1 MRYTVMRDQAPVEFV
16 QDPEAAGL
24 PVSLLKLTQAD
35 NLEIKFTFTLKQG
48 ALSGFTFA
56 TGSCVAEIERLFTA
70 GYHAD
75 SNIQKHKNVRLLGHY
90 NAGNGDFPV
99 EIEYIHQ
106 WTPDSVATHGWKC
119 VCSFAEF
126 NAKEN
131 RFSTLAFVPFWVQ
144 HRDIDEVGALPK
156 RPSRLAMPSY
166 SSSAEDSHRP
176 ESPDIMTPGLESA
189 PAFEP
194 LMSLTTQA
202 DEDETPDDGPVFRAT
217 LAGLEGKTAAF
228 RLRVKK
234 LIKRASE
241 AREYYRAWSEAQ
253 QRLQQSM
260 FAIADTNPS
269 AMKPILDS
277 YLGTAF
283 QKLCTFRDYEDRL
296 LQLYIIDPLRKLYE
310 QDIKA
315 AEGKK
320 REFEEESRDYY
331 AFVSRYL
338 SKKHDASKKL
348 EKDGKYSTRR
358 KNFELKRFDYY
369 CYMQDL
375 HGGRKEQEVLRQMTL
390 FSEKQSD
397 ALLKVGSTI
406 QELKPALDGL
416 LLEVENARNDFRLAR
431 TEREEKRRLIEKN
444 EEQDEP
450 IEAEARRKEGIL
462 WALAKPGLHTDPKV
476 VQKLNWH
483 KFWVV
488 LAGGQISEYRDW
500 KEGVNHTGDPI
511 DLRMAT
517 VRVARNVD
525 RRFCF
530 EIITPHIKRVYQTTG
545 EEELESWIKHIT
557 AAIEGLLDGSASQKS
572 FDIERVQHNREVKQT
587 GGNAGAIFGSSGSRR
602 STLST
607 ELLRNNKEDARRLL
621 SVLRD
626 ADPMNGMCADC
637 GSTSKVEWCSIN
649 LAVIL
654 CIECSG
660 VHRSLGSHISKVRSL
675 TMDSSFNADL
685 VDLMCQIGN
694 RVSNAIYEATLCRI
708 NAALKPTDKS
718 TPETRT
724 RFITA
729 KYVDRSFVEY
739 PSISPNDVLLGS
751 LASGNVSAAYGAL
764 ASRADPNVV
773 DEHGQSALLLS
784 LMSLSPPSSPT
795 TTASGFTLRDESTF
809 PLAELLIQHGAELPA
824 DTSKL
829 SQQAKNYI
837 SGKFRQ
843 EAATVAPLQRSISNA
858 NASIVNGAHKL
869 QKRISS
875 SGQRMML
882 KQQPAK

>member
-1 MRYTVMRDQAPVEFV
+1 MP
-16 QDPEAAGL
+16 
-24 PVSLLKLTQAD
+24 
-35 NLEIKFTFTLKQG
+35 I
-48 ALSGFTFA
+48 A
-56 TGSCVAEIERLFTA
+56 TA
-70 GYHAD
+70 
-75 SNIQKHKNVRLLGHY
+75 
-90 NAGNGDFPV
+90 
-99 EIEYIHQ
+99 
-106 WTPDSVATHGWKC
+106 
-119 VCSFAEF
+119 
-126 NAKEN
+126 
-131 RFSTLAFVPFWVQ
+131 
-144 HRDIDEVGALPK
+144 
-156 RPSRLAMPSY
+156 
-166 SSSAEDSHRP
+166 
-176 ESPDIMTPGLESA
+176 
-189 PAFEP
+189 
-194 LMSLTTQA
+194 A
-202 DEDETPDDGPVFRAT
+202 DEDDTLDDGPVFRAT
-217 LAGLEGKTAAF
+217 IAGLEGKTAAF

-283 QKLCTFRDYEDRL
+283 AKLTTFKDYEDRL

-348 EKDGKYSTRR
+348 EKDSKYSTRR

-406 QELKPALDGL
+406 QELKPALDSL
-416 LLEVENARNDFRLAR
+416 LQDVENARNDFKLAR

-444 EEQDEP
+444 AEQDEP
-450 IEAEARRKEGIL
+450 VEAEARRKEGIL

-488 LAGGQISEYRDW
+488 LAGGQITEYRDW

-517 VRVARNVD
+517 VRAARNVE

-530 EIITPHIKRVYQTTG
+530 EIITPHFKRVYQTTG
-545 EEELESWIKHIT
+545 EEELESWIKHIQ

-572 FDIERVQHNREVKQT
+572 FDQERVQHNREVKQT

-607 ELLRNNKEDARRLL
+607 ELLRNDKEDSRRLL
-621 SVLRD
+621 SLMRE
-626 ADPMNGMCADC
+626 ADPQNTTCADC
-637 GSTSKVEWCSIN
+637 GSSSKVEWCSIN

-660 VHRSLGSHISKVRSL
+660 VHRSLGSHISKIRSL
-675 TMDSSFNADL
+675 TMDSSFNPDL
-685 VDLMCQIGN
+685 IDLLCHIGN
-694 RVSNAIYEATLCRI
+694 RVSNAIYEATLGP
-708 NAALKPTDKS
+708 NADFKPTEKS
-718 TPETRT
+718 SPETRT

-751 LASGNVSAAYGAL
+751 LSSGNVSAAYGAL

-773 DEHGQSALLLS
+773 DENGISAVSLS
-784 LMSLSPPSSPT
+784 LMSLSPPSSPGH
-795 TTASGFTLRDESTF
+795 SGITLRDDATF
-809 PLAELLIQHGAELPA
+809 PLAELLIQNGAELPTDLSRLSPHA
-824 DTSKL
+824 RGYIASKVRQDTP
-829 SQQAKNYI
+829 AVPN
-837 SGKFRQ
+837 
-843 EAATVAPLQRSISNA
+843 LQRSISNA
-858 NASIVNGAHKL
+858 NASIVNGAQKL

-875 SGQRMML
+875 SGSRML
-882 KQQPAK
+882 KQQPSLSK